1 MLLCVASSPS
11 LRLPLAGRTEALR
24 DVAAMDEVKAAA
36 AAGAEAAGAAGAA
49 PGKLGAGRGTG
60 APKRL
65 SSTGAEG
72 IGADGAERSVG
83 IGTPEGMADWAAAPV
98 ANRPAS
104 AV

>member
-1 MLLCVASSPS
+1 
-11 LRLPLAGRTEALR
+11 
-24 DVAAMDEVKAAA
+24 MDAVKAAA
-36 AAGAEAAGAAGAA
+36 ADAEAAGAEGAV

-65 SSTGAEG
+65 SSIGADG
-72 IGADGAERSVG
+72 VGADGAERSVG
-83 IGTPEGMADWAAAPV
+83 IGTPDGKADWAAAPV